1 MHRAR
6 LFLLSALALTLTSC
20 ASSQKVEAVFVPPR
34 IDCAA
39 FEAPRIRPP
48 VEPGLTE
55 RALPVWQLHAWNWQ
69 AYAEHVLTQ
78 RVETAVCLQQLKRQG
93 VIK

>member
-6 LFLLSALALTLTSC
+6 LFLMSVLCLILTSC
-20 ASSQKVEAVFVPPR
+20 ASSRRVEAVFVPPR

-39 FEAPRIRPP
+39 FEAPQIRPP
-48 VEPGLTE
+48 SDPGPVEKQLT
-55 RALPVWQLHAWNWQ
+55 VWQLYAWAWQ

-78 RVETAVCLQQLKRQG
+78 RVETAACLQKLKQQG

>member
-1 MHRAR
+1 MHHAR
-6 LFLLSALALTLTSC
+6 LFLLCALTLILTSC
-20 ASSQKVEAVFVPPR
+20 ASLRKAEVVYLPPR

-39 FEAPRIRPP
+39 FEAPKVRPP
-48 VEPGLTE
+48 SEPGMTE
-55 RALPVWQLHAWNWQ
+55 RALPVWQLYAWAWQ

-78 RVETAVCLQQLKRQG
+78 RVETALCLQKLKQQE